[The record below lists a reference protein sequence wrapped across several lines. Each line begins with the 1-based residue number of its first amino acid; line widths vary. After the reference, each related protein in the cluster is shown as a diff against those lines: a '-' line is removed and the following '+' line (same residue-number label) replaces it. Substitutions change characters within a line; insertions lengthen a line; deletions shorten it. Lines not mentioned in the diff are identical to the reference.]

1 MNSFLE
7 MVTAPLQLLAEER
20 DLRVFRGEDSLQ
32 PLDPLR
38 GKSQFAQPWSSGV
51 APWKRWC

>member
-38 GKSQFAQPWSSGV
+38 GKSQFGQPWSSGV

>member
-7 MVTAPLQLLAEER
+7 MVTVPLQLLAEER

-32 PLDPLR
+32 PIDPLR
-38 GKSQFAQPWSSGV
+38 GKNQFAQPWSSGV